1 LPYCSNCG
9 SEEIPDQQFCSVCG
23 KANSGSFAELA
34 PMPYFAPNEPQFQ
47 GPPLAGYW
55 WRVLGYLIDGLIL
68 VVVITLP
75 LSGLN
80 TNVYA
85 ASVIDVAIVF
95 VYGTFFLTRMKGQT
109 IGMKVARIRCVE
121 AVNYARVTFSQA
133 ARRTAVYCVLYLFGT
148 IYHYTKYVN
157 PTAQQKISNDH
168 HAAVALLF
176 IVPLLLDLLWP
187 IWDKRNQTLH
197 DKIANT
203 VVLRPPRD

>member
-1 LPYCSNCG
+1 
-9 SEEIPDQQFCSVCG
+9 
-23 KANSGSFAELA
+23 
-34 PMPYFAPNEPQFQ
+34 MPYFAPDEPQFQ

-133 ARRTAVYCVLYLFGT
+133 ARRTAIYCVLYLFGT
-148 IYHYTKYVN
+148 IYHYTKYEN

>member
-34 PMPYFAPNEPQFQ
+34 PMPYFAPDEPQFQ

-133 ARRTAVYCVLYLFGT
+133 ARRTAIYCVLYLFGT
-148 IYHYTKYVN
+148 IYHYTKYEN

>member
-121 AVNYARVTFSQA
+121 AVNYAKVTFSQA
-133 ARRTAVYCVLYLFGT
+133 ARRTAIYCVLYLFGT
-148 IYHYTKYVN
+148 LYHYTKYVN

-176 IVPLLLDLLWP
+176 IVPLLVDLLWP
-187 IWDKRNQTLH
+187 IWDKKNQTLH

>member
-1 LPYCSNCG
+1 
-9 SEEIPDQQFCSVCG
+9 
-23 KANSGSFAELA
+23 
-34 PMPYFAPNEPQFQ
+34 MPYFAPNEPQFQ

-121 AVNYARVTFSQA
+121 AVNYAKVTFSQA
-133 ARRTAVYCVLYLFGT
+133 ARRTAIYCVLYLFGT
-148 IYHYTKYVN
+148 LYHYTKYVN

-176 IVPLLLDLLWP
+176 IVPLLVDLLWP
-187 IWDKRNQTLH
+187 IWDKKNQTLH